1 MKRVVLVSLGLML
14 VAAHVGCLPADT
26 GMSGTGG
33 TTGTAGTGNSGAAG
47 NDGTGTAGTSGAAG
61 NDGTAGTGNPGTAGT
76 SNPGTAGDSGG
87 TGGTGGATGTGGT
100 TGNGGRGGTTGVG
113 GGTAGVT
120 GSGGRGGTTGT
131 AGTGGSAAGTT
142 GRGGTTGT
150 AGTGGSAAGT
160 IGTAG
165 TTGTGGATGNVVCDS
180 VKAALDGF
188 QYLLPCGADQSYS
201 VLVCQ
206 NPRPACTYNNSE
218 YLVQG
223 TCNGDKKFTIA
234 GTSAQSCTITLH
246 VQGIVEPKRYFTGTN
261 RCTTYFG
268 MPYEGFAQ
276 GPAAGGVTSG
286 CYPNTSGNYNVY
298 MMHVSDSTTVLGTN
312 VTGTRYYWNAINK
325 TEAHFSYKLD
335 YTTPTITIKGG
346 TTLWMLADDSNQ
358 SAIKNCDTTSID
370 QATTAAGG
378 KCNPLMVSGLTTAPG
393 PAITQPYGGQFVV
406 LHVASAQ

>member
-14 VAAHVGCLPADT
+14 VAAQVGCLPADT

-33 TTGTAGTGNSGAAG
+33 ATGTAGTGNSGAAG

-61 NDGTAGTGNPGTAGT
+61 NFGTAGTGSPGTAGT
-76 SNPGTAGDSGG
+76 TNPGTAGDSGSAG
-87 TGGTGGATGTGGT
+87 TGGPTGTGGT
-100 TGNGGRGGTTGVG
+100 NSNGGRGGTTGPG
-113 GGTAGVT
+113 GGTAGTT
-120 GSGGRGGTTGT
+120 GSGGRGGTT
-131 AGTGGSAAGTT
+131 
-142 GRGGTTGT
+142 
-150 AGTGGSAAGT
+150 
-160 IGTAG
+160 GTAG

-234 GTSAQSCTITLH
+234 GTSAQSCTI
-246 VQGIVEPKRYFTGTN
+246 
-261 RCTTYFG
+261 G

-298 MMHVSDSTTVLGTN
+298 MMHVSDSATVLGTN

-358 SAIKNCDTTSID
+358 SAIKNCDTTSVD

-378 KCNPLMVSGLTTAPG
+378 KCNPLTLSGLTTAPG
-393 PAITQPYGGQFVV
+393 AAITQPYGGQFVV